1 MHDISEIWLVRAVNV
16 MFREENNWSIL
27 VIREGQGSWN
37 IVLRQSV
44 VIDEARIERRD
55 SSMKSIP
62 NQGKNFVFYKSAG
75 QSFKGFK
82 QEIFMIL
89 FTFFKRLFWLLRNSR
104 LCSVVSVVSD
114 FL

>member
-1 MHDISEIWLVRAVNV
+1 
-16 MFREENNWSIL
+16 MFREENHWSIL
-27 VIREGQGSWN
+27 GIREGQGSWN

-62 NQGKNFVFYKSAG
+62 SQGKNFVFYKSAG
-75 QSFKGFK
+75 QSFKG
-82 QEIFMIL
+82 L
-89 FTFFKRLFWLLRNSR
+89 SR
-104 LCSVVSVVSD
+104 G